1 MSKNPFV
8 RTAGTAFEVDPIAVW
23 HHDEQ
28 ALVIVPETDE
38 FPAEEVGV
46 ALRLLPQLGDQA
58 EILRFSD
65 KGDLIRSPLRLAS
78 LTTSVSCAMRSDVV
92 GRPEPETKRT
102 SRY

>member
-65 KGDLIRSPLRLAS
+65 EGDLNPKPAALGFLDDLRELRDAI
-78 LTTSVSCAMRSDVV
+78 
-92 GRPEPETKRT
+92 
-102 SRY
+102 